1 MIFQKKPFIIK
12 KSQDASLAD
21 FYISYQSV
29 NSSKMHT
36 SKSHQIISSLKQGN
50 DMILEIDSQ
59 LTSLPTQ
66 SESQDAFTELLNN
79 LANLGVDYQDKQSKV
94 KETKNFLGIPISSNK
109 LFVTHRIIALISDKL
124 WHEEHFQKIIPHF
137 GVRYY
142 IAKENTDLQK
152 LIEVLQSSEINE
164 DEKKDKF
171 AFIIYDCIAFG
182 QMGVKTSLT
191 KAEIEQRL
199 AL

>member
-12 KSQDASLAD
+12 KSQDTSLAD

-29 NSSKMHT
+29 NNNKSHP
-36 SKSHQIISSLKQGN
+36 SKSHQILSSLKQQQ
-50 DMILEIDSQ
+50 DIILEIDSQ

-66 SESQDAFTELLNN
+66 SESQDAFAELLSN
-79 LANLGVDYQDKQSKV
+79 LANLGVDYWDDQSKI

-109 LFVTHRIIALISDKL
+109 LFTAHRIIVPIPDKL
-124 WHEEHFQKIIPHF
+124 WHEESFQKIIPYF

-142 IAKENTDLQK
+142 IAKEHSDLPK
-152 LIEVLQSSEINE
+152 LMESLKSSAMSE
-164 DEKKDKF
+164 DEEKQEF
-171 AFIIYDCIAFG
+171 TFIIYDCIAFG